1 MNLLTHTLSSLWQV
15 VLVGLI
21 FGAGL
26 PALFAL
32 GGMRS
37 LASGGSGEN
46 ARPTP
51 PRHHRCVVCF
61 AVVLI
66 AIIAGILLLTA
77 DFLSSSFG
85 ITLF

>member
-32 GGMRS
+32 GMRS
-37 LASGGSGEN
+37 LASGGTDDSS
-46 ARPTP
+46 RPTP
-51 PRHHRCVVCF
+51 FGMFGAVVCF
-61 AVVLI
+61 TVVVI

-77 DFLSSSFG
+77 DFLSSSLG

>member
-1 MNLLTHTLSSLWQV
+1 VTLLTNTLSSLWQV

-32 GGMRS
+32 GMRS
-37 LASGGSGEN
+37 LASGGTDEN

-51 PRHHRCVVCF
+51 AGMAGAIVCF
-61 AVVLI
+61 AVVVI

-77 DFLSSSFG
+77 DFLSTSFG

>member
-32 GGMRS
+32 GMRS

-51 PRHHRCVVCF
+51 LGTTGAVVCF

>member
-1 MNLLTHTLSSLWQV
+1 MNLLVHTLSSLWQV

-32 GGMRS
+32 GMRS
-37 LASGGSGEN
+37 LASGGTDEN
-46 ARPTP
+46 AGPTP
-51 PRHHRCVVCF
+51 IGKAGAIVCF
-61 AVVLI
+61 AVVVI

-85 ITLF
+85 INLF

>member
-32 GGMRS
+32 GMRS
-37 LASGGSGEN
+37 LAAGTTEEN
-46 ARPTP
+46 PRATP
-51 PRHHRCVVCF
+51 VGMAGAVVCF
-61 AVVLI
+61 SVVVI

-77 DFLSSSFG
+77 GFLSSSFG
-85 ITLF
+85 INLF